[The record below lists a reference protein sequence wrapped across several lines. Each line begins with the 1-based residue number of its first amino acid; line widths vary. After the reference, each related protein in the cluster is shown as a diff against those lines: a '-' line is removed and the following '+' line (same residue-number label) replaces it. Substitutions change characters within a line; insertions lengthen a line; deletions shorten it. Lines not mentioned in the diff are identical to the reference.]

1 MKFKM
6 RDEIN
11 SMDISNK
18 MMGMTTTLLL
28 TKPLAMQKFNPAAGV
43 GHQSYRSH
51 LTSASS
57 DISAEEPVNDECE
70 EEDEDSRTSTITVG
84 NCGGDDNEG
93 RRRIVLKEKAKV
105 KLASDDINLPSPP
118 SSNGSPYNNNAADVG
133 DTYVSGEDLH
143 NCSVNNHNSNN
154 HDQQQESCEESAFR
168 EATSDDGFA
177 DEPAVSSVSQIVE
190 ETEDVKLL
198 AEYLVTTVCD
208 EVSIGNGENLPPPT
222 VSSSSDD
229 SAWESLEINF
239 EGETILP
246 NGVRLY
252 QGVADLPFLRSA
264 EEDSQHPPV
273 FTNQLNFLKLVL
285 TKHLCRLKTAAAFLE
300 PVDSVLLKIPHYY
313 KLVHNPMDLATIK
326 NRINFLWYRSAREC
340 LSDIRQ
346 MFNNCYYFNAPTDK
360 VYQSGKRLE
369 EVLNEKLK
377 DMPEPEVEVDCPAKP
392 SMEECK

>member
-1 MKFKM
+1 
-6 RDEIN
+6 
-11 SMDISNK
+11 MDISNK

-57 DISAEEPVNDECE
+57 DISAEEPANDECEE
-70 EEDEDSRTSTITVG
+70 EEDEDSRASSTITVG

-118 SSNGSPYNNNAADVG
+118 SSNGSPYNNNEAAVG
-133 DTYVSGEDLH
+133 DSFVSGEELH
-143 NCSVNNHNSNN
+143 NGAVNNHNNN
-154 HDQQQESCEESAFR
+154 HDQPLDSCA
-168 EATSDDGFA
+168 SDDGNDSIAA
-177 DEPAVSSVSQIVE
+177 DESADSAASNNAQPAESVEAAAAE
-190 ETEDVKLL
+190 EGDDVKLL

-208 EVSIGNGENLPPPT
+208 EVSDTGLLPPPA
-222 VSSSSDD
+222 VPSSADE

-252 QGVADLPFLRSA
+252 QGTADVPFLRSA
-264 EEDSQHPPV
+264 EEDSQQPPV

-285 TKHLCRLKTAAAFLE
+285 TKHICRLKTAAAFLE
-300 PVDSVLLKIPHYY
+300 PVDSMLLKIPHYY
-313 KLVHNPMDLATIK
+313 KLVRNPMDLATIR
-326 NRINFLWYRSAREC
+326 NRINFLWYRSASEC
-340 LSDIRQ
+340 IADIRQ